1 VLIYFAVLNPVQDDR
16 FISRLDSGDS
26 NAQAEYRFRLPLKQ
40 VANLPL
46 TLTCDVKVRIDEP
59 KRTVI
64 ISAVEA
70 RMRPS
75 TKDDDEMQIP
85 TMNGT
90 LPPQQSALMTANVT
104 ESVKLADMAVRFLP
118 REPYLVPCQGLE
130 RASFWGGR
138 LGSTLASAGQRATG

>member
-1 VLIYFAVLNPVQDDR
+1 MQDDR
-16 FISRLDSGDS
+16 FISRLDAGDS

-118 REPYLVPCQGLE
+118 REPYLV
-130 RASFWGGR
+130 
-138 LGSTLASAGQRATG
+138 